1 MRHRHLLILQKAVTV
16 AFLVTAAAFFA
27 CSPVEAGGTCVA
39 KVTLLKNSEFG
50 DELIS
55 GIKGARSR
63 IICSYYL
70 FKTAPG
76 KETSRIV
83 DELIKAKKR
92 GVDVAVILEKS
103 GNQADRLNKENIHT
117 AALLAE
123 GGVKV
128 FFDSERVVSHQKV
141 TVVDDRYVYLGSHN
155 LTPSSLRHNNELS
168 VRIDSPALAAEI
180 KSYFEQL

>member
-1 MRHRHLLILQKAVTV
+1 MRILRKAVTV
-16 AFLVTAAAFFA
+16 AFLVAATAFFIH
-27 CSPVEAGGTCVA
+27 SPAQAGGTYAA

-50 DELIS
+50 DDLIQA
-55 GIKGARSR
+55 IRGARSR

-76 KETSRIV
+76 KSTSHIV

-92 GVDVAVILEKS
+92 GVEVVVILERS
-103 GNQADRLNKENIHT
+103 DNQADRLNKENIHT

-141 TVVDDRYVYLGSHN
+141 TVIDDRYVYIGSHN
-155 LTPSSLRHNNELS
+155 LTPASLHHNNELS

-180 KSYFEQL
+180 KSYLDQL